1 MRPLSILLQQYFSA
15 LGTIV
20 PKSFTGAFSSNSRPW
35 CSWSLSRI
43 CKGVIKLFWNEVFMV
58 RNTVSWCLAI
68 ICRKWSAFD
77 MKFHL
82 IVVLL
87 FLKTCVK
94 DYGDR
99 GLVIS
104 YRKGVQLVQCK
115 ICHAWFLLTPPPC
128 NTPLS
133 SSMHE
138 TKSMYL
144 HVSSHHVQLIDIL
157 FKGTWNLD
165 LSCSSP
171 RPYCVDNCINCRIA
185 CCRQIFQ
192 WRLRIYTLWPTYI
205 GKQCENGSRY

>member
-115 ICHAWFLLTPPPC
+115 ICHAWFLLTPPP
-128 NTPLS
+128 PLQYPLVLQ
-133 SSMHE
+133 HAWNKKYVF
-138 TKSMYL
+138 TCIKSP
-144 HVSSHHVQLIDIL
+144 
-157 FKGTWNLD
+157 
-165 LSCSSP
+165 C
-171 RPYCVDNCINCRIA
+171 
-185 CCRQIFQ
+185 
-192 WRLRIYTLWPTYI
+192 PTDRHSI
-205 GKQCENGSRY
+205 